1 MFNTLINLI
10 EGIYINLI
18 SKISSMFDSFI
29 LFFVL
34 FLIWIIIIIFKSKIY
49 KDENEN
55 IPSFNYIELYELP
68 EDENS
73 VENAFNSNKLEIGDD
88 LGVIQGKSSKID
100 EIVNNYLL
108 TKSESEDSFKNVSER
123 DVPPSISNNMLIS
136 ADDLNSNWRSLR
148 QSGCSASI
156 YFYAACSLYYII
168 QNEMII
174 NYHNISDNGSSEDT
188 FWHETKSYNIRL
200 GWDSLSKIFVLLV
213 GFIFTFAFIANWSNI
228 ELLGIKGKNF
238 ILNLVGM
245 EFLLIIVFLVTNM
258 LLFYI
263 FFESILP
270 GLFLLVGIYGAQ
282 QKIKAA
288 FYLFLYTLLGSLF
301 MLLVLLKLYADG
313 ASLDMRKSI
322 DSNITR
328 NWSIAGWMGLIFAFA
343 VKTPLIPV
351 HTWLPL
357 AHSDANVSGSIIL
370 ASVVLKLA
378 LYGILRLLIGI
389 LIAGVILIPTML
401 SWASLSTGYASL
413 TTIRQFDLKVL
424 VAYSSIAHMGSTLI
438 GAFSNELPGIFGS
451 ILFGLAHGVVSPGLF
466 ILVGA
471 VLYDRSGSRNIIYYR
486 GLTLLLPVFAV
497 CFLLLVF
504 GNMGVPLTGNFL
516 GEFLS
521 YLGAYQEN
529 VFIVSIAALSIIFSA
544 VYSIYMYNRVMSGS
558 LSPYVSII
566 PDMFRKE
573 FAIIA
578 PLLFATFLLGIYP
591 YFISYDIEYGLSSI
605 LLFSCT
611 AFTFY
616 INPRDRD
623 WEREKYYQKLYK
635 FCNYAHPFDVFGGE
649 KEVEELLKSWGDSYH
664 YSHPFYQFG
673 NAKKVEELIKIW
685 EDRKFRRA
693 LTVLGYPPED
703 KVRPFRRIPEYN
715 HEVYDIIDALC
726 YCTPPK
732 KSNASQIKDPSTEG
746 GTQSNNINSQSN
758 LQKDKPPK
766 KPRKG
771 LFNLIFSTLFSILTK
786 RILLFFLL
794 PICTVLF
801 PNAWPHIQ
809 PIVVA
814 LIDFFHNGDFYALVA
829 AISKHGLD
837 ILNKWDRGNIKE
849 TLKAIYDESLLYFMN
864 LYEKWIEV
872 FKYIQDEG
880 FPLMQESF
888 NDFSEIFISNV
899 HPVYIE
905 ILCDFFKH
913 YEILMQFVV

>member
-1 MFNTLINLI
+1 M
-10 EGIYINLI
+10 
-18 SKISSMFDSFI
+18 
-29 LFFVL
+29 
-34 FLIWIIIIIFKSKIY
+34 
-49 KDENEN
+49 
-55 IPSFNYIELYELP
+55 ELYELS
-68 EDENS
+68 EDQDQVENS
-73 VENAFNSNKLEIGDD
+73 FNLNNLNKEDNNITFFQAKIDKIHEILNIYLLNKSGWRSSLANSSDINMPIS
-88 LGVIQGKSSKID
+88 VGKS
-100 EIVNNYLL
+100 
-108 TKSESEDSFKNVSER
+108 
-123 DVPPSISNNMLIS
+123 MLIS
-136 ADDLNSNWRSLR
+136 TEDLNSNWRSLR
-148 QSGCSASI
+148 YSGCLASI
-156 YFYAACSLYYII
+156 HFYAACSIYYIT
-168 QNEMII
+168 QNEMVT
-174 NYHNISDNGSSEDT
+174 NYHNISDNGNFEDK
-188 FWHETKSYNIRL
+188 FLNETRSYNIRL

-228 ELLGIKGKNF
+228 ELLGIKGKSF

-288 FYLFLYTLLGSLF
+288 FYLFLYTLFGSLF

-322 DSNITR
+322 DSNLTKD
-328 NWSIAGWMGLIFAFA
+328 WSIVGWMGLIFAFA
-343 VKTPLIPV
+343 VKTPLVPV

-424 VAYSSIAHMGSTLI
+424 VAYSSVAHMGSTLI
-438 GAFSNELPGIFGS
+438 GAFSNEFPGIFGS

-486 GLTLLLPVFAV
+486 GLTLLLPIFAV

-558 LSPYVSII
+558 LSPYVHII
-566 PDMFRKE
+566 PDVFRKE
-573 FAIIA
+573 FAIIL

-605 LLFSCT
+605 LLFSPT
-611 AFTFY
+611 WIT
-616 INPRDRD
+616 
-623 WEREKYYQKLYK
+623 LYK
-635 FCNYAHPFDVFGGE
+635 RIE
-649 KEVEELLKSWGDSYH
+649 KKR
-664 YSHPFYQFG
+664 
-673 NAKKVEELIKIW
+673 NKC
-685 EDRKFRRA
+685 
-693 LTVLGYPPED
+693 
-703 KVRPFRRIPEYN
+703 RRIPKFYKLVNNFKNSKEAKN
-715 HEVYDIIDALC
+715 IIASLERERIENEF
-726 YCTPPK
+726 
-732 KSNASQIKDPSTEG
+732 KS
-746 GTQSNNINSQSN
+746 
-758 LQKDKPPK
+758 
-766 KPRKG
+766 RKMWVKFFDYLKG
-771 LFNLIFSTLFSILTK
+771 WSHNEL
-786 RILLFFLL
+786 LLFIFLL
-794 PICTVLF
+794 LRIFVLSGLLFYIACHIVCFSYDCFVVVSPVILIVLKFLINELGSSLVNELLAFLF
-801 PNAWPHIQ
+801 PGWLINILKIFLGWFLTDFL
-809 PIVVA
+809 A
-814 LIDFFHNGDFYALVA
+814 LILPKWMFDLVQA
-829 AISKHGLD
+829 FLEWLG
-837 ILNKWDRGNIKE
+837 RGK
-849 TLKAIYDESLLYFMN
+849 
-864 LYEKWIEV
+864 
-872 FKYIQDEG
+872 
-880 FPLMQESF
+880 
-888 NDFSEIFISNV
+888 
-899 HPVYIE
+899 
-905 ILCDFFKH
+905 
-913 YEILMQFVV
+913 

>member
-1 MFNTLINLI
+1 MLAAWKGDKKKQKKQKKMFDFINRI
-10 EGIYINLI
+10 VEFIITIISPINF
-18 SKISSMFDSFI
+18 MFDSLI
-29 LFFVL
+29 LFLVL
-34 FLIWIIIIIFKSKIY
+34 FMSWAIIIVFKSKVR

-55 IPSFNYIELYELP
+55 TSSFNYTELYELP
-68 EDENS
+68 EEYKDE
-73 VENAFNSNKLEIGDD
+73 ENIKNL
-88 LGVIQGKSSKID
+88 LYSSRSKKQNGWPERRYKMLWVRSI
-100 EIVNNYLL
+100 
-108 TKSESEDSFKNVSER
+108 SER
-123 DVPPSISNNMLIS
+123 RFKDSKEDELIE
-136 ADDLNSNWRSLR
+136 DLNSNWRSVR
-148 QSGCSASI
+148 YSGCWASI
-156 YFYAACSLYYII
+156 YFYGGCAIYYITH
-168 QNEMII
+168 NEMIT
-174 NYHNISDNGSSEDT
+174 NYHNLSDNGNYVDN
-188 FWHETKSYNIRL
+188 FFNETRSYNIRL

-228 ELLGIKGKNF
+228 ELFGIKGKGF

-245 EFLLIIVFLVTNM
+245 EFLLIIVFLVTNL

-288 FYLFLYTLLGSLF
+288 FYLFLYTLFGSLF

-313 ASLDMRKSI
+313 ASLDMSKSI
-322 DSNITR
+322 DSNLTKT
-328 NWSIAGWMGLIFAFA
+328 WSIVGWMGLIFAFA

-378 LYGILRLLIGI
+378 LYGILRILIGI
-389 LIAGVILIPTML
+389 LIAGVILTPTML

-486 GLTLLLPVFAV
+486 GLTLLLPIFAV

-529 VFIVSIAALSIIFSA
+529 VFIVNIAALSIIFSA

-558 LSPYVSII
+558 LSPYVHLI

-605 LLFSCT
+605 LLISPFW
-611 AFTFY
+611 FTLRKKLSY
-616 INPRDRD
+616 
-623 WEREKYYQKLYK
+623 EKKYKNLIRKLKHEKKYK
-635 FCNYAHPFDVFGGE
+635 NLDSKLNYSKKDKKDESKENFEKKE
-649 KEVEELLKSWGDSYH
+649 KEKERSIFIALNYLNIPIQWCICLAIYSLALYVIGSVVFEIGDTIYCLLILPLLNYLSLYVEILIYEWE
-664 YSHPFYQFG
+664 PFYNCVIQVLKILFG
-673 NAKKVEELIKIW
+673 
-685 EDRKFRRA
+685 RK
-693 LTVLGYPPED
+693 
-703 KVRPFRRIPEYN
+703 
-715 HEVYDIIDALC
+715 
-726 YCTPPK
+726 
-732 KSNASQIKDPSTEG
+732 
-746 GTQSNNINSQSN
+746 
-758 LQKDKPPK
+758 
-766 KPRKG
+766 
-771 LFNLIFSTLFSILTK
+771 
-786 RILLFFLL
+786 
-794 PICTVLF
+794 
-801 PNAWPHIQ
+801 
-809 PIVVA
+809 
-814 LIDFFHNGDFYALVA
+814 
-829 AISKHGLD
+829 
-837 ILNKWDRGNIKE
+837 
-849 TLKAIYDESLLYFMN
+849 
-864 LYEKWIEV
+864 
-872 FKYIQDEG
+872 
-880 FPLMQESF
+880 
-888 NDFSEIFISNV
+888 
-899 HPVYIE
+899 
-905 ILCDFFKH
+905 
-913 YEILMQFVV
+913 